1 MRIQE
6 TRPGD
11 QTQEEN
17 RCDRAGEI
25 CYRLPRKPRHQ
36 EVSTPLLA
44 TVLNSVRR
52 RPAWMQGAGPAWER
66 HAEYISAAARL
77 FFAASA
83 LLAIYIDPTE
93 PSRYAHLAYLLLVAY
108 VVFSAVVFAV
118 VRKRSRFTS
127 TFVFAV
133 VAVDVAWATTISLF
147 TQGPNSPFFLF
158 FFFVLLTV
166 AYRWGMRRTL
176 VAAAAFIAIIIAQAF
191 IVRGLAPELMDV
203 WEPNRMIMRGAY
215 LLILALVMGYL
226 AEMERQLRGD
236 DFAVSRLVQHARV
249 GAAFGSTVAALAA
262 DLLRWFGARRLL
274 LVTYN
279 DANHQSFLWEI
290 AAGDSPR
297 AWAELPSEELALYL
311 LPIAGNALALE
322 ASGSRA
328 SALNLAGDPVPA
340 PACAPSLER
349 LRCAH
354 FLSVAFGL
362 SGPWQARMFLLDP
375 AREAGGTRGLRFLL
389 RVAQQLGP
397 AVHNVY
403 LSRAMRAQ
411 ASASER
417 ARIARELHDG
427 VIQEL
432 AAISMEV
439 EAARRDAGSAP
450 LSQELERIRG
460 LLADAVAHVRE
471 LMQQFRPIDIA
482 PEQLPEFIADA
493 VERFQRDT
501 GIAASF
507 VSDVQAV
514 DVPRWVCRELA
525 RIVQEAL
532 VNVRRHSGARHVVLT
547 MAVSEGQLRIVVDDD
562 GKGFDFSG
570 HLPLSELDA
579 RRKGPIVIKE
589 RARAIGAELH
599 VTSDPERGARLEL
612 RYPLARRAA
621 THA

>member
-1 MRIQE
+1 ME
-6 TRPGD
+6 
-11 QTQEEN
+11 
-17 RCDRAGEI
+17 
-25 CYRLPRKPRHQ
+25 
-36 EVSTPLLA
+36 
-44 TVLNSVRR
+44 
-52 RPAWMQGAGPAWER
+52 GAGPAWER
-66 HAEYISAAARL
+66 HAEYIAAAARL

-83 LLAIYIDPTE
+83 LVAIYIDPTE
-93 PSRYAHLAYLLLVAY
+93 PSRYAHFAYVLLLSY
-108 VVFSAVVFAV
+108 LVFSALVFAL
-118 VRKRSRFTS
+118 VRRRARVTPG
-127 TFVFAV
+127 FVFAV

-176 VAAAAFIAIIIAQAF
+176 VAAAAFVAVIGLQAF
-191 IVRGLAPELMDV
+191 IVRGLAPELMDA

-215 LLILALVMGYL
+215 LLILAFVMGYL

-236 DFAVSRLVQHARV
+236 DFALSRLVEHARV
-249 GAAFGSTVAALAA
+249 GAAFGSTLAALGA
-262 DLLRWFGARRLL
+262 DLLRWFGARRVL
-274 LVTYN
+274 LVTCN
-279 DANHQSFLWEI
+279 EAEHQAFLWEMP
-290 AAGDSPR
+290 AGASPLPWTEVPR
-297 AWAELPSEELALYL
+297 EELPYFL

-322 ASGSRA
+322 ANGARA
-328 SALNLAGDPVPA
+328 TALNLVGDPVTGGDCGPA
-340 PACAPSLER
+340 LER
-349 LRCAH
+349 LRCRQ
-354 FLSVAFGL
+354 FLSVAFAL
-362 SGPWQARMFLLDP
+362 SGQWQARMFLLEP
-375 AREAGGTRGLRFLL
+375 VREAGGTRGLNFLL

-403 LSRAMRAQ
+403 LSRATRAQ
-411 ASASER
+411 AGASER

-460 LLADAVAHVRE
+460 LLAEAVAHVRE

-501 GIAASF
+501 GITASF
-507 VSDVQAV
+507 VSDVQTL

-532 VNVRRHSGARHVVLT
+532 VNVRRHSRARHVVLT
-547 MAVSEGQLRIVVDDD
+547 MAVSEGQLQIVVDDD
-562 GKGFDFSG
+562 GKGFGFSG
-570 HLPLSELDA
+570 HLSLVELDA

-589 RARAIGAELH
+589 RARAIGAELF

-612 RYPLARRAA
+612 RYPLTRRTA

>member
-1 MRIQE
+1 MTRRAVKNAATSRGKSGIVCRASPGPQE
-6 TRPGD
+6 
-11 QTQEEN
+11 
-17 RCDRAGEI
+17 
-25 CYRLPRKPRHQ
+25 LPIA
-36 EVSTPLLA
+36 LLSS
-44 TVLNSVRR
+44 VLNSVRS
-52 RPAWMQGAGPAWER
+52 RPAWMEGAGSAWER
-66 HAEYISAAARL
+66 HAEYIAAAARL

-83 LLAIYIDPTE
+83 LVAIYIDPTE
-93 PSRYAHLAYLLLVAY
+93 PSRYAHLAYLLLLSY
-108 VVFSAVVFAV
+108 LVFSALVFAL
-118 VRKRSRFTS
+118 VRRRARVTPG
-127 TFVFAV
+127 FVFAV

-176 VAAAAFIAIIIAQAF
+176 VAAAAFVAVIGFQAL
-191 IVRGLAPELMDV
+191 IVRGLASELMDA

-215 LLILALVMGYL
+215 LLILAFVMGYL

-236 DFAVSRLVQHARV
+236 DFALSRLVEHARV
-249 GAAFGSTVAALAA
+249 GAAFGSTVAALGA
-262 DLLRWFGARRLL
+262 DLLRWFGARRVL

-279 DANHQSFLWEI
+279 DANRQSFLWEMT
-290 AAGDSPR
+290 AGASPLPWTEVPR
-297 AWAELPSEELALYL
+297 EELPCFL
-311 LPIAGNALALE
+311 LPIAGNAFALE
-322 ASGSRA
+322 AGGASA

-340 PACAPSLER
+340 PACTPALER
-349 LRCAH
+349 LRCRQ

-362 SGPWQARMFLLDP
+362 SGQWQARMFLLEP

-403 LSRAMRAQ
+403 LSRATRAQ
-411 ASASER
+411 AGASER

-439 EAARRDAGSAP
+439 EAVRRDAGSAP

-460 LLADAVAHVRE
+460 LLAEAVAHVRE

-501 GIAASF
+501 GITASF
-507 VSDVQAV
+507 VSDVQTL

-532 VNVRRHSGARHVVLT
+532 VNVRRHSRARHVVLT
-547 MAVSEGQLRIVVDDD
+547 MAVSEGHLQIVVDDD
-562 GKGFDFSG
+562 GKGFGFSG
-570 HLPLSELDA
+570 HLSLGELDA

-589 RARAIGAELH
+589 RALAIGAELF

-612 RYPLARRAA
+612 RYPLTRRAA